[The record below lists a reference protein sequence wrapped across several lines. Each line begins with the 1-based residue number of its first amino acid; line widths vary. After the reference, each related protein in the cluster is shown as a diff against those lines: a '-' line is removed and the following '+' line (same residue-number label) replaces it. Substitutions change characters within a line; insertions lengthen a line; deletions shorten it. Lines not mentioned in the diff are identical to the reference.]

1 MVSQSLERVA
11 WWVRS
16 ARALGWRAARPLPA
30 REVLVPNGR
39 WGWSWTPTWGWL
51 VKLGGPAAARAG
63 IRRGA
68 AARPGADSRAAP
80 AGCGTSIAGS
90 PSGAG
95 AAELAGADG
104 ASPMALRDL
113 AGLERLG
120 RAGFKPVLL
129 PDAWRRAGTQPAVPA
144 GRTPGRLR
152 LSVSAETAGQ
162 LDVEDVKVDVA
173 DALEQL
179 GGPGVGQGLGQL
191 VAPGLVFSLQGAEL
205 VEGISAHRGGRAR
218 RSLGRWK
225 VRTGSPGVVAVPV
238 SLLALGV
245 RHAHEDYSTPL
256 HNGVLDGQL
265 CYGSGWSWSS
275 FWSHCHSSTRLEPG
289 LTPPASWTKPAVDSH
304 IVQVHVPLLSSSSQS
319 GHGFASPF
327 SGAGLPR
334 ARKAAAALE
343 ASSRSGTAGTR
354 HRVGTHNRNGLGG
367 RTVRKPRSRLA
378 GARQTRARVRR
389 AAAVPAAGAA
399 RRSDL

>member
-1 MVSQSLERVA
+1 
-11 WWVRS
+11 
-16 ARALGWRAARPLPA
+16 
-30 REVLVPNGR
+30 
-39 WGWSWTPTWGWL
+39 
-51 VKLGGPAAARAG
+51 
-63 IRRGA
+63 
-68 AARPGADSRAAP
+68 
-80 AGCGTSIAGS
+80 
-90 PSGAG
+90 
-95 AAELAGADG
+95 
-104 ASPMALRDL
+104 MALRDL

-205 VEGISAHRGGRAR
+205 VVGIGPPRGPCPAVPGALEGPDGLA
-218 RSLGRWK
+218 
-225 VRTGSPGVVAVPV
+225 GVVAVPV

-245 RHAHEDYSTPL
+245 RHAHEGYSTPL
-256 HNGVLDGQL
+256 HNGVLDGQFG
-265 CYGSGWSWSS
+265 YGSGWSWSS

-327 SGAGLPR
+327 SGIPWAPPQR
-334 ARKAAAALE
+334 SRF
-343 ASSRSGTAGTR
+343 RSGA
-354 HRVGTHNRNGLGG
+354 VGMMI
-367 RTVRKPRSRLA
+367 P
-378 GARQTRARVRR
+378 
-389 AAAVPAAGAA
+389 
-399 RRSDL
+399 